1 MCIRDSSR
9 VVYDFDG
16 YLGRNQQMKFL
27 NDLILDLGLS
37 TGSDIDRD
45 KLEIK
50 LDWGAKYH
58 PTDSEIKSR
67 VQQLQKEIKRLTRLI
82 EK

>member
-1 MCIRDSSR
+1 MLR
-9 VVYDFDG
+9 VYYHVKFV
-16 YLGRNQQMKFL
+16 KFL

-50 LDWGAKYH
+50 LDWGTKYN
-58 PTDSEIKSR
+58 PTESEIKSR
-67 VQQLQKEIKRLTRLI
+67 VSQLQKEIKRLVRLI